1 MCYLSFDSVGAFHS
15 IYASFLPRLTHADAL
30 SPPAA
35 TLAWILIELCI
46 DPSAYSFPL
55 QIMLTA
61 VVYLRSFS
69 ASADVNRLSEVQHS
83 ALGDDRGLWTTLQ
96 WFHFAWSG
104 STSNDVGLGQSP
116 RLPGTVLEYLMVILV
131 LPQMVLHGWRVRRLK
146 KEDLVESRDEGPS
159 IGSVIQWVHKNLIFF
174 LINTVCLLSIIALV
188 CGSIGSRWYTIEIQA
203 LGLAAML
210 MWTGV
215 LLCMTPFKFFGVIII
230 TMWQMLADGIFK
242 FLVTYFILVTAFSQG
257 LFALY
262 QLSDS
267 PRDMYGFN
275 ENGTNMFVKL
285 VWVSLG
291 DTRWMEESIAVSHS
305 PDISLFVF
313 CVYLVLVAVLMI
325 NLLVAMMS
333 KAFRKYMDDS
343 HKTWFFPFAHLVLRL
358 ERIVTQ
364 QELAN
369 YRVGTPGK
377 VMERTSAGYSTLTF
391 FDVRVDKQMAQHR
404 ADKQKAAKKRQRVV
418 LDEIESAI
426 GGPMEECHQ
435 MLSEIETS
443 LKDMDCLHAVDSRGN
458 SVRAADSVIHRLP
471 SSKSMFGSGATRD
484 VFDERT
490 IATLEASSVSR
501 GRSASVFVKSTMNS
515 SMDHVVDETTGN
527 FSSSL
532 DHHTSIFRNRDF

>member
-1 MCYLSFDSVGAFHS
+1 
-15 IYASFLPRLTHADAL
+15 
-30 SPPAA
+30 
-35 TLAWILIELCI
+35 
-46 DPSAYSFPL
+46 
-55 QIMLTA
+55 
-61 VVYLRSFS
+61 
-69 ASADVNRLSEVQHS
+69 
-83 ALGDDRGLWTTLQ
+83 
-96 WFHFAWSG
+96 
-104 STSNDVGLGQSP
+104 
-116 RLPGTVLEYLMVILV
+116 
-131 LPQMVLHGWRVRRLK
+131 
-146 KEDLVESRDEGPS
+146 
-159 IGSVIQWVHKNLIFF
+159 
-174 LINTVCLLSIIALV
+174 
-188 CGSIGSRWYTIEIQA
+188 
-203 LGLAAML
+203 

-333 KAFRKYMDDS
+333 KAFRKYMHDS

-358 ERIVTQ
+358 ERIVTR

-377 VMERTSAGYSTLTF
+377 AMERTSAGYSTLTF

-443 LKDMDCLHAVDSRGN
+443 LRDMDCLRTEESRGN
-458 SVRAADSVIHRLP
+458 SAKADSSLQRLP
-471 SSKSMFGSGATRD
+471 SSKSIFSSGGTRD

-490 IATLEASSVSR
+490 IAALEASSVSR
-501 GRSASVFVKSTMNS
+501 GRSASVYVKSTFGS
-515 SMDHVVDETTGN
+515 TADHVVDETAGN
-527 FSSSL
+527 FHSSL
-532 DHHTSIFRNRDF
+532 GHVPSDFRNRDF